1 MLQCYLSDVIRQ
13 FADKGAEHEFQKEKD
28 TENYIVDHHPYSG
41 AGDDCSYIAVVF
53 ISGIER
59 NFKMNRMK
67 TVLMTAAM
75 LVCVFA
81 CTAVAGK
88 TVYAA
93 PNDTIQTGISAD
105 GMDLSGMTQEQAQG
119 VVQSYVNELGQAQVQ
134 LQAQDGQSVSISLSE
149 LGISWKNPELV
160 SEAVSLGK
168 KGNIVA
174 RYKAEKDLQNKGKN
188 YPVVLD
194 FDKEA
199 IRQAVTER
207 CSKFNVE
214 AIDAHLTR
222 VDGSFQIEDGQT
234 GYVVDEN
241 ASVAAIYDY
250 LTGSWVKG
258 ENGNVALVMAVDEP
272 KGKTEELA
280 KVKDVLGTFTT
291 SYSTSGA
298 SRSKNVANGCRLING
313 TTLYPGDTFS
323 TYNTVKPFSTENGYE
338 MAGSYLNGKVVD
350 SIGGGICQV
359 STTLY
364 NAVLRAELNVT
375 ERSPHSMTVHYVD
388 LSEDAAI
395 AGTYKDF
402 KFVNSTEYPIY
413 IEGYTT
419 SDKKI
424 TFNIYGKETRDK
436 NRTISFESQM
446 VSETPATTILQEDAG
461 QGIGYKAVSSK
472 GSSGYV
478 AELYKIVKVNGV
490 ETDRIKVNKS
500 TYKGTNRVV
509 TYGTAGDPTLS
520 ENLRAAI
527 AAQDEALADANI
539 AAAVP
544 AQ

>member
-1 MLQCYLSDVIRQ
+1 MKKWKGSLLLAICLLAMTSSMTVCAAGETILKGVSIDKLDV
-13 FADKGAEHEFQKEKD
+13 
-28 TENYIVDHHPYSG
+28 
-41 AGDDCSYIAVVF
+41 
-53 ISGIER
+53 
-59 NFKMNRMK
+59 
-67 TVLMTAAM
+67 
-75 LVCVFA
+75 
-81 CTAVAGK
+81 
-88 TVYAA
+88 
-93 PNDTIQTGISAD
+93 
-105 GMDLSGMTQEQAQG
+105 SGMTREEALAALE
-119 VVQSYVNELGQAQVQ
+119 SYEKNLG
-134 LQAQDGQSVSISLSE
+134 GQSIK
-149 LGISWKNPELV
+149 LGIGDNVVEAKLSDLGVTFDNEDLV
-160 SEAVSLGK
+160 DEAIGVGHA
-168 KGNIVA
+168 GNIVK
-174 RYKAEKDLQNKGKN
+174 RYKDQKDLQHSGKTFPLSWQTN
-188 YPVVLD
+188 EDTVRTYVENNCTKYDKKAQNASLTRENGAFNFVAGTEGLELNVDSAVRTISDYLENSWTSDNTEVLNL
-194 FDKEA
+194 ET
-199 IRQAVTER
+199 QVTEP
-207 CSKFNVE
+207 E
-214 AIDAHLTR
+214 
-222 VDGSFQIEDGQT
+222 GS
-234 GYVVDEN
+234 
-241 ASVAAIYDY
+241 A
-250 LTGSWVKG
+250 
-258 ENGNVALVMAVDEP
+258 
-272 KGKTEELA
+272 EELENI
-280 KVKDVLGTFTT
+280 KDLLGSFTT
-291 SYSTSGA
+291 SFSTSG
-298 SRSKNVANGCRLING
+298 SNRCKNVSSGASHING
-313 TTLYPGDTFS
+313 TVLYPGEEFS
-323 TYNTVKPFSTENGYE
+323 AYETVSPFTEANGYA
-338 MAGSYLNGKVVD
+338 MAGSYLNGEVVD
-350 SIGGGICQV
+350 SMGGGICQV

>member
-1 MLQCYLSDVIRQ
+1 MKKWKGSLLLAICLLAMTSSMTVCAARETILKGVSIDKLDV
-13 FADKGAEHEFQKEKD
+13 
-28 TENYIVDHHPYSG
+28 
-41 AGDDCSYIAVVF
+41 
-53 ISGIER
+53 
-59 NFKMNRMK
+59 
-67 TVLMTAAM
+67 
-75 LVCVFA
+75 
-81 CTAVAGK
+81 
-88 TVYAA
+88 
-93 PNDTIQTGISAD
+93 
-105 GMDLSGMTQEQAQG
+105 SGMTREEALAALE
-119 VVQSYVNELGQAQVQ
+119 SYEKNLG
-134 LQAQDGQSVSISLSE
+134 GQSIK
-149 LGISWKNPELV
+149 LGIGDNVIEAKLSDLGVTFDNEDLV
-160 SEAVSLGK
+160 DEAIGVGHA
-168 KGNIVA
+168 GNIVK
-174 RYKAEKDLQNKGKN
+174 RYKDQKDLQHSGKTFPLSWQTN
-188 YPVVLD
+188 EDTVRTYVENNCTKYDKKAQNASLIRENGAFNFVAGTEGLELNVDSAVRTISDYLENSWTSDNTEVLNL
-194 FDKEA
+194 ET
-199 IRQAVTER
+199 QVTEP
-207 CSKFNVE
+207 E
-214 AIDAHLTR
+214 
-222 VDGSFQIEDGQT
+222 GS
-234 GYVVDEN
+234 
-241 ASVAAIYDY
+241 A
-250 LTGSWVKG
+250 
-258 ENGNVALVMAVDEP
+258 
-272 KGKTEELA
+272 EELA
-280 KVKDVLGTFTT
+280 NIKDLLGSFTT
-291 SYSTSGA
+291 SFSTSG
-298 SRSKNVANGCRLING
+298 SNRCKNVSSGASHING
-313 TTLYPGDTFS
+313 TVLYPGEEFS
-323 TYNTVKPFSTENGYE
+323 AYETVSPFTEANGYA
-338 MAGSYLNGKVVD
+338 MAGSYLNGEVVD
-350 SIGGGICQV
+350 SMGGGICQV

>member
-1 MLQCYLSDVIRQ
+1 MKKWKGSLLLAICLLAMASSMTVCAAGETILKGVSIDKLDV
-13 FADKGAEHEFQKEKD
+13 
-28 TENYIVDHHPYSG
+28 
-41 AGDDCSYIAVVF
+41 
-53 ISGIER
+53 
-59 NFKMNRMK
+59 
-67 TVLMTAAM
+67 
-75 LVCVFA
+75 
-81 CTAVAGK
+81 
-88 TVYAA
+88 
-93 PNDTIQTGISAD
+93 
-105 GMDLSGMTQEQAQG
+105 SGMTREEALAALE
-119 VVQSYVNELGQAQVQ
+119 SYEKNLG
-134 LQAQDGQSVSISLSE
+134 GQSIK
-149 LGISWKNPELV
+149 LGIGDNVIEAKLSDLGVTFDNEDLV
-160 SEAVSLGK
+160 DEAIGVGHV
-168 KGNIVA
+168 GNIVK
-174 RYKAEKDLQNKGKN
+174 RYKDQKDLQHSGKTFPLSWQTN
-188 YPVVLD
+188 EDTVRTYVENNCTKY
-194 FDKEA
+194 DKKA
-199 IRQAVTER
+199 QNA
-207 CSKFNVE
+207 S
-214 AIDAHLTR
+214 LTR
-222 VDGSFQIEDGQT
+222 ENGAFNFVAGTEGLELNVDSAVRTI
-234 GYVVDEN
+234 
-241 ASVAAIYDY
+241 SDY
-250 LTGSWVKG
+250 LENNWTSDNTAVLNLETQITEPEGS
-258 ENGNVALVMAVDEP
+258 A
-272 KGKTEELA
+272 EELA
-280 KVKDVLGTFTT
+280 NIKDLLGSFTT
-291 SYSTSGA
+291 SFSTSG
-298 SRSKNVANGCRLING
+298 SNRCKNVSSGASHING
-313 TTLYPGDTFS
+313 TVLYPGEEFS
-323 TYNTVKPFSTENGYE
+323 AYETVSPFTEANGYA
-338 MAGSYLNGKVVD
+338 MAGSYLNGEVVD
-350 SIGGGICQV
+350 SMGGGICQV

-509 TYGTAGDPTLS
+509 TYGTAGDPILS

>member
-1 MLQCYLSDVIRQ
+1 MKKWKGSLLLAICLIAMTSSMTVCAAGETILKGVSIDKLDV
-13 FADKGAEHEFQKEKD
+13 
-28 TENYIVDHHPYSG
+28 
-41 AGDDCSYIAVVF
+41 
-53 ISGIER
+53 
-59 NFKMNRMK
+59 
-67 TVLMTAAM
+67 
-75 LVCVFA
+75 
-81 CTAVAGK
+81 
-88 TVYAA
+88 
-93 PNDTIQTGISAD
+93 
-105 GMDLSGMTQEQAQG
+105 SGMTREEALAALE
-119 VVQSYVNELGQAQVQ
+119 SYEKNLG
-134 LQAQDGQSVSISLSE
+134 GQSIK
-149 LGISWKNPELV
+149 LGIGDNVIEAKLSDLGVTFDNEDLV
-160 SEAVSLGK
+160 DEAIGVGHA
-168 KGNIVA
+168 GNIVK
-174 RYKAEKDLQNKGKN
+174 RYKDQKDLQHSGKTFPLSWQTN
-188 YPVVLD
+188 EDTVRTYVEDNCTKYDKKAQNASLTRENGAFNFVAGTEGLELNVDSAVRTISDYLENSWTSDNTEVLNL
-194 FDKEA
+194 ET
-199 IRQAVTER
+199 QVTEP
-207 CSKFNVE
+207 E
-214 AIDAHLTR
+214 
-222 VDGSFQIEDGQT
+222 GS
-234 GYVVDEN
+234 
-241 ASVAAIYDY
+241 A
-250 LTGSWVKG
+250 
-258 ENGNVALVMAVDEP
+258 
-272 KGKTEELA
+272 EELENI
-280 KVKDVLGTFTT
+280 KDLLGSFTT
-291 SYSTSGA
+291 SFSTSG
-298 SRSKNVANGCRLING
+298 SNRCKNVSSGASHING
-313 TTLYPGDTFS
+313 TVLYPGEEFS
-323 TYNTVKPFSTENGYE
+323 AYETVSPFTEANGYA
-338 MAGSYLNGKVVD
+338 MAGSYLNGEVVD
-350 SIGGGICQV
+350 SMGGGICQV

-436 NRTISFESQM
+436 NRTISFESQI

-472 GSSGYV
+472 GSSSYV

>member
-1 MLQCYLSDVIRQ
+1 MKKWKGSLLLAICLLAMTSSMTVCAAGETILKGVSIDKLDV
-13 FADKGAEHEFQKEKD
+13 
-28 TENYIVDHHPYSG
+28 
-41 AGDDCSYIAVVF
+41 
-53 ISGIER
+53 
-59 NFKMNRMK
+59 
-67 TVLMTAAM
+67 
-75 LVCVFA
+75 
-81 CTAVAGK
+81 
-88 TVYAA
+88 
-93 PNDTIQTGISAD
+93 
-105 GMDLSGMTQEQAQG
+105 SGMTREEALAALE
-119 VVQSYVNELGQAQVQ
+119 SYEKNLG
-134 LQAQDGQSVSISLSE
+134 GQSIK
-149 LGISWKNPELV
+149 LGIGDNVIEAKLSDLGVTFDNEDLV
-160 SEAVSLGK
+160 DEAIGVGHA
-168 KGNIVA
+168 GNIVK
-174 RYKAEKDLQNKGKN
+174 RYKDQKDLQHSGKTFPLSWQTN
-188 YPVVLD
+188 EDTVRTYVENNCTKYDKKAQNASLTRENGAFNFVAGTEGLELNVDSAVRTISDYLENSWTSDNTEVLNL
-194 FDKEA
+194 ET
-199 IRQAVTER
+199 QVTEP
-207 CSKFNVE
+207 E
-214 AIDAHLTR
+214 
-222 VDGSFQIEDGQT
+222 GS
-234 GYVVDEN
+234 
-241 ASVAAIYDY
+241 A
-250 LTGSWVKG
+250 
-258 ENGNVALVMAVDEP
+258 
-272 KGKTEELA
+272 EELA
-280 KVKDVLGTFTT
+280 NIKDLLGSFTT
-291 SYSTSGA
+291 SFSTSG
-298 SRSKNVANGCRLING
+298 SNRCKNVSSGASHING
-313 TTLYPGDTFS
+313 TVLYPGEEFS
-323 TYNTVKPFSTENGYE
+323 TYETVSPFTEANGYA
-338 MAGSYLNGKVVD
+338 MAGSYLNGEVVD
-350 SIGGGICQV
+350 SMGGGICQV

-375 ERSPHSMTVHYVD
+375 ERSPHSMTVHYVE

>member
-1 MLQCYLSDVIRQ
+1 MKKWKGSLLLAICLLAMASSMTVCAAGETILKGVSIDKLDV
-13 FADKGAEHEFQKEKD
+13 
-28 TENYIVDHHPYSG
+28 
-41 AGDDCSYIAVVF
+41 
-53 ISGIER
+53 
-59 NFKMNRMK
+59 
-67 TVLMTAAM
+67 
-75 LVCVFA
+75 
-81 CTAVAGK
+81 
-88 TVYAA
+88 
-93 PNDTIQTGISAD
+93 
-105 GMDLSGMTQEQAQG
+105 SGMTREEALAALE
-119 VVQSYVNELGQAQVQ
+119 SYEKNLG
-134 LQAQDGQSVSISLSE
+134 GQSIK
-149 LGISWKNPELV
+149 LGIGDNVIEAKLSDLGVTFDNEDLV
-160 SEAVSLGK
+160 DEAIGVGHA
-168 KGNIVA
+168 GNIVK
-174 RYKAEKDLQNKGKN
+174 RYKDQKDLQHSGKTFPLSWQTN
-188 YPVVLD
+188 EDTVRTYVENNCTKYDKKAQNASLTRENGAFNFVAGTEGLELNVDSAVRTISDYLENSWTSDNTAVLNL
-194 FDKEA
+194 ET
-199 IRQAVTER
+199 QVTEP
-207 CSKFNVE
+207 E
-214 AIDAHLTR
+214 
-222 VDGSFQIEDGQT
+222 GS
-234 GYVVDEN
+234 
-241 ASVAAIYDY
+241 A
-250 LTGSWVKG
+250 
-258 ENGNVALVMAVDEP
+258 
-272 KGKTEELA
+272 EELA
-280 KVKDVLGTFTT
+280 NIKDLLGSFTT
-291 SYSTSGA
+291 SFSTSG
-298 SRSKNVANGCRLING
+298 SNRCKNVSSGASHING
-313 TTLYPGDTFS
+313 TVLYPGEEFS
-323 TYNTVKPFSTENGYE
+323 AYETVSPFTEANGYA
-338 MAGSYLNGKVVD
+338 MAGSYLNGEVVD
-350 SIGGGICQV
+350 SMGGGICQV

-436 NRTISFESQM
+436 NRTISFESQI

-461 QGIGYKAVSSK
+461 QRIGYKAVSSK
-472 GSSGYV
+472 GSSSYV

>member
-1 MLQCYLSDVIRQ
+1 MKKWKGSLLLAICLLAMASTMTVCAAGETILKGVSIDKLDV
-13 FADKGAEHEFQKEKD
+13 
-28 TENYIVDHHPYSG
+28 
-41 AGDDCSYIAVVF
+41 
-53 ISGIER
+53 
-59 NFKMNRMK
+59 
-67 TVLMTAAM
+67 
-75 LVCVFA
+75 
-81 CTAVAGK
+81 
-88 TVYAA
+88 
-93 PNDTIQTGISAD
+93 
-105 GMDLSGMTQEQAQG
+105 SGMTREEALAALE
-119 VVQSYVNELGQAQVQ
+119 SYEKNLG
-134 LQAQDGQSVSISLSE
+134 GQSIK
-149 LGISWKNPELV
+149 LGIGDNVIEAKLSDLGVTFDNEDLV
-160 SEAVSLGK
+160 DEAIGVGHV
-168 KGNIVA
+168 GNIVK
-174 RYKAEKDLQNKGKN
+174 RYKDQKDLQHSGKTFPLSWQTN
-188 YPVVLD
+188 EDTVRTYVENNCTKYDKKAQNASLTRENGAFNFVAGTEGLELNVDSAVRTISDYLENSWTSDNTEVLNL
-194 FDKEA
+194 ET
-199 IRQAVTER
+199 QVTEP
-207 CSKFNVE
+207 E
-214 AIDAHLTR
+214 
-222 VDGSFQIEDGQT
+222 GS
-234 GYVVDEN
+234 
-241 ASVAAIYDY
+241 A
-250 LTGSWVKG
+250 
-258 ENGNVALVMAVDEP
+258 
-272 KGKTEELA
+272 EELA
-280 KVKDVLGTFTT
+280 NIKDLLGSFTT
-291 SYSTSGA
+291 SFSTSGSNRCKNLSSGA
-298 SRSKNVANGCRLING
+298 SHING
-313 TTLYPGDTFS
+313 TVLYPGEEFS
-323 TYNTVKPFSTENGYE
+323 AYETVSPFTEANGYA
-338 MAGSYLNGKVVD
+338 MAGSYLNGEVVD
-350 SIGGGICQV
+350 SMGGGICQV

>member
-1 MLQCYLSDVIRQ
+1 MKKWKGSLLLAICLLAMTSSMTVCAAGETILKGVSIDKLDV
-13 FADKGAEHEFQKEKD
+13 
-28 TENYIVDHHPYSG
+28 
-41 AGDDCSYIAVVF
+41 
-53 ISGIER
+53 
-59 NFKMNRMK
+59 
-67 TVLMTAAM
+67 
-75 LVCVFA
+75 
-81 CTAVAGK
+81 
-88 TVYAA
+88 
-93 PNDTIQTGISAD
+93 
-105 GMDLSGMTQEQAQG
+105 SGMTREEALAALE
-119 VVQSYVNELGQAQVQ
+119 SYEKNLG
-134 LQAQDGQSVSISLSE
+134 GQSIK
-149 LGISWKNPELV
+149 LGIGDNVIEAKLSDLGVTFDNEDLV
-160 SEAVSLGK
+160 DEAIGVGHA
-168 KGNIVA
+168 GNIVK
-174 RYKAEKDLQNKGKN
+174 RYKDQKDLQHSGKTFPLSWQTN
-188 YPVVLD
+188 EDTVRTYVENNCTKYDKKAQNASLTRENGAFNFVAGTEGLELNVDSAVRTISDYLENSWTSDNTEVLNL
-194 FDKEA
+194 ET
-199 IRQAVTER
+199 QVTEP
-207 CSKFNVE
+207 E
-214 AIDAHLTR
+214 
-222 VDGSFQIEDGQT
+222 GS
-234 GYVVDEN
+234 
-241 ASVAAIYDY
+241 A
-250 LTGSWVKG
+250 
-258 ENGNVALVMAVDEP
+258 
-272 KGKTEELA
+272 EELA
-280 KVKDVLGTFTT
+280 NIKDLLGSFTT
-291 SYSTSGA
+291 SFSTSG
-298 SRSKNVANGCRLING
+298 SNRCKNVSSGASHING
-313 TTLYPGDTFS
+313 TVLYPGEEFS
-323 TYNTVKPFSTENGYE
+323 TYETVSPFTEANGYA
-338 MAGSYLNGKVVD
+338 MAGSYLNGEVVD
-350 SIGGGICQV
+350 SMGGGICQV

-509 TYGTAGDPTLS
+509 TYGTVGDPTLS

>member
-1 MLQCYLSDVIRQ
+1 MKKWKGSLLLAICLLAMASSMTVCAAGETILKGVSIDKLDV
-13 FADKGAEHEFQKEKD
+13 
-28 TENYIVDHHPYSG
+28 
-41 AGDDCSYIAVVF
+41 
-53 ISGIER
+53 
-59 NFKMNRMK
+59 
-67 TVLMTAAM
+67 
-75 LVCVFA
+75 
-81 CTAVAGK
+81 
-88 TVYAA
+88 
-93 PNDTIQTGISAD
+93 
-105 GMDLSGMTQEQAQG
+105 SGMTREEALAALE
-119 VVQSYVNELGQAQVQ
+119 SYEKNLG
-134 LQAQDGQSVSISLSE
+134 GQSIK
-149 LGISWKNPELV
+149 LGIGDNVIEAKLSDLGVTFDNEDLV
-160 SEAVSLGK
+160 DEAIGVGRA
-168 KGNIVA
+168 GNIVK
-174 RYKAEKDLQNKGKN
+174 RYKDQKDLQHSGKTFPLSWQTN
-188 YPVVLD
+188 EDTVRTYVENNCTKYDKKAQNASLTRENGAFNFVAGTEGLELNVDSAVRTISDYLENSWTSDNTEVLNL
-194 FDKEA
+194 ET
-199 IRQAVTER
+199 QVTEP
-207 CSKFNVE
+207 E
-214 AIDAHLTR
+214 
-222 VDGSFQIEDGQT
+222 GS
-234 GYVVDEN
+234 
-241 ASVAAIYDY
+241 A
-250 LTGSWVKG
+250 
-258 ENGNVALVMAVDEP
+258 
-272 KGKTEELA
+272 EELA
-280 KVKDVLGTFTT
+280 NIKDLLGSFTT
-291 SYSTSGA
+291 SFSTSG
-298 SRSKNVANGCRLING
+298 SNRCKNVSSGASHING
-313 TTLYPGDTFS
+313 TVLYPGEEFS
-323 TYNTVKPFSTENGYE
+323 AYETVSPFTEANGYA
-338 MAGSYLNGKVVD
+338 MAGSYLNGEVVD
-350 SIGGGICQV
+350 SMGGGICQV

-436 NRTISFESQM
+436 NRTISFESQI

>member
-1 MLQCYLSDVIRQ
+1 MKKWKGSLLLAICLLAMTSSMTVCAAGETILKGVSIDKLDV
-13 FADKGAEHEFQKEKD
+13 
-28 TENYIVDHHPYSG
+28 
-41 AGDDCSYIAVVF
+41 
-53 ISGIER
+53 
-59 NFKMNRMK
+59 
-67 TVLMTAAM
+67 
-75 LVCVFA
+75 
-81 CTAVAGK
+81 
-88 TVYAA
+88 
-93 PNDTIQTGISAD
+93 
-105 GMDLSGMTQEQAQG
+105 SGMTREEALAALE
-119 VVQSYVNELGQAQVQ
+119 SYEKNLG
-134 LQAQDGQSVSISLSE
+134 GQSIK
-149 LGISWKNPELV
+149 LGIGDNVIEAKLSDLGVTFDNEDLV
-160 SEAVSLGK
+160 DEAIGVGHA
-168 KGNIVA
+168 GNIVK
-174 RYKAEKDLQNKGKN
+174 RYKDQKDLQHSGKTFPLSWQTN
-188 YPVVLD
+188 EDTVRTYVENNCTKYDKKAQNASLTRENGAFNFVAGTEGLELNVDSAVRTISDYLENSWTSDNTEVLNL
-194 FDKEA
+194 ET
-199 IRQAVTER
+199 QVTEP
-207 CSKFNVE
+207 E
-214 AIDAHLTR
+214 
-222 VDGSFQIEDGQT
+222 GS
-234 GYVVDEN
+234 
-241 ASVAAIYDY
+241 A
-250 LTGSWVKG
+250 
-258 ENGNVALVMAVDEP
+258 
-272 KGKTEELA
+272 EELA
-280 KVKDVLGTFTT
+280 NIKDLLGSFTT
-291 SYSTSGA
+291 SFSTSG
-298 SRSKNVANGCRLING
+298 SNRCKNVSSGASHING
-313 TTLYPGDTFS
+313 TVLYPGEEFS
-323 TYNTVKPFSTENGYE
+323 AYETVSPFTEANGYA
-338 MAGSYLNGKVVD
+338 MAGSYLNGEVVD
-350 SIGGGICQV
+350 SMGGGICQV

-490 ETDRIKVNKS
+490 ETDRRKVNKS

>member
-1 MLQCYLSDVIRQ
+1 MKKWKGSLLLAICLLAMASSMTVCAAGETILKGVSIDKLDV
-13 FADKGAEHEFQKEKD
+13 
-28 TENYIVDHHPYSG
+28 
-41 AGDDCSYIAVVF
+41 
-53 ISGIER
+53 
-59 NFKMNRMK
+59 
-67 TVLMTAAM
+67 
-75 LVCVFA
+75 
-81 CTAVAGK
+81 
-88 TVYAA
+88 
-93 PNDTIQTGISAD
+93 
-105 GMDLSGMTQEQAQG
+105 SGMTREEALAALE
-119 VVQSYVNELGQAQVQ
+119 SYEKNLG
-134 LQAQDGQSVSISLSE
+134 GQSIK
-149 LGISWKNPELV
+149 LGIGDNVIEAKLSDLGVTFDNEDLV
-160 SEAVSLGK
+160 DEAIGVGHA
-168 KGNIVA
+168 GNIVK
-174 RYKAEKDLQNKGKN
+174 RYKDQKDLQHSGKTFPLSWQTN
-188 YPVVLD
+188 EDTVRTYVENNCTKYDKKAQNASLTRENGAFNFVAGTEGLELNVDSAVRTISDYLENSWTSDNTEVLNL
-194 FDKEA
+194 ET
-199 IRQAVTER
+199 QVTEP
-207 CSKFNVE
+207 E
-214 AIDAHLTR
+214 
-222 VDGSFQIEDGQT
+222 GS
-234 GYVVDEN
+234 
-241 ASVAAIYDY
+241 A
-250 LTGSWVKG
+250 
-258 ENGNVALVMAVDEP
+258 
-272 KGKTEELA
+272 EELA
-280 KVKDVLGTFTT
+280 NIKDLLGSFTT
-291 SYSTSGA
+291 SFSTSSSNRCKNVSSGA
-298 SRSKNVANGCRLING
+298 SHING
-313 TTLYPGDTFS
+313 TVLYPGEEFS
-323 TYNTVKPFSTENGYE
+323 AYETVAPFTEANGYA
-338 MAGSYLNGKVVD
+338 MAGSYLNGEVVD
-350 SIGGGICQV
+350 SMGGGICQV

>member
-1 MLQCYLSDVIRQ
+1 MKEWKGSLLLAICLLAMTSSMTVCAAGETILKGVSIDKLDV
-13 FADKGAEHEFQKEKD
+13 
-28 TENYIVDHHPYSG
+28 
-41 AGDDCSYIAVVF
+41 
-53 ISGIER
+53 
-59 NFKMNRMK
+59 
-67 TVLMTAAM
+67 
-75 LVCVFA
+75 
-81 CTAVAGK
+81 
-88 TVYAA
+88 
-93 PNDTIQTGISAD
+93 
-105 GMDLSGMTQEQAQG
+105 SGMTREEALAALE
-119 VVQSYVNELGQAQVQ
+119 SYEKNLG
-134 LQAQDGQSVSISLSE
+134 GQSIK
-149 LGISWKNPELV
+149 LGIGDNVIEAKLSDLGVTFDNEDLV
-160 SEAVSLGK
+160 DEAIGVGHA
-168 KGNIVA
+168 GNIVK
-174 RYKAEKDLQNKGKN
+174 RYKDQKDLQHSGKTFPLSWQTN
-188 YPVVLD
+188 EDTVRTYVENNCTKYDKKAQNASLTRENGAFNFVAGTEGLELNVDSAVRTISDYLENSWTSDNTAVLNL
-194 FDKEA
+194 ET
-199 IRQAVTER
+199 QVTEP
-207 CSKFNVE
+207 E
-214 AIDAHLTR
+214 
-222 VDGSFQIEDGQT
+222 GS
-234 GYVVDEN
+234 
-241 ASVAAIYDY
+241 A
-250 LTGSWVKG
+250 
-258 ENGNVALVMAVDEP
+258 
-272 KGKTEELA
+272 EELA
-280 KVKDVLGTFTT
+280 NIKDLLGSFTT
-291 SYSTSGA
+291 SFSTSG
-298 SRSKNVANGCRLING
+298 SNRCKNVSSGASHING
-313 TTLYPGDTFS
+313 TVLYPGEEFS
-323 TYNTVKPFSTENGYE
+323 AYETVSPFTEANGYA
-338 MAGSYLNGKVVD
+338 MAGSYLNGEVVD
-350 SIGGGICQV
+350 SMGGGICQV

>member
-1 MLQCYLSDVIRQ
+1 MKKWKGSLLLAICLLAMASSMTVCAAGETILKGVSIDKLDV
-13 FADKGAEHEFQKEKD
+13 
-28 TENYIVDHHPYSG
+28 
-41 AGDDCSYIAVVF
+41 
-53 ISGIER
+53 
-59 NFKMNRMK
+59 
-67 TVLMTAAM
+67 
-75 LVCVFA
+75 
-81 CTAVAGK
+81 
-88 TVYAA
+88 
-93 PNDTIQTGISAD
+93 
-105 GMDLSGMTQEQAQG
+105 SGMTREEALAALE
-119 VVQSYVNELGQAQVQ
+119 SYEKNLG
-134 LQAQDGQSVSISLSE
+134 GQSIK
-149 LGISWKNPELV
+149 LGIGDNVIEEKLSDLGVTFDNEDLV
-160 SEAVSLGK
+160 DEAIGVGHA
-168 KGNIVA
+168 GNIVK
-174 RYKAEKDLQNKGKN
+174 RYKDQKDLQHSGKTFPLSWQTN
-188 YPVVLD
+188 EDTVRTYVENNCTKYDKKAQNASLTRENGAFNFVAGTEGLELNVDSAVRTISDYLENSWTSDNTAVLNL
-194 FDKEA
+194 ET
-199 IRQAVTER
+199 QVTEP
-207 CSKFNVE
+207 E
-214 AIDAHLTR
+214 
-222 VDGSFQIEDGQT
+222 GS
-234 GYVVDEN
+234 
-241 ASVAAIYDY
+241 A
-250 LTGSWVKG
+250 
-258 ENGNVALVMAVDEP
+258 
-272 KGKTEELA
+272 EELA
-280 KVKDVLGTFTT
+280 NIKDLLGSFTT
-291 SYSTSGA
+291 SFSTSG
-298 SRSKNVANGCRLING
+298 SNRCKNVSSGASHING
-313 TTLYPGDTFS
+313 TVLYPGEEFS
-323 TYNTVKPFSTENGYE
+323 AYETVSPFTEANGYA
-338 MAGSYLNGKVVD
+338 MAGSYLNGEVVD
-350 SIGGGICQV
+350 SMGGGICQV

>member
-1 MLQCYLSDVIRQ
+1 
-13 FADKGAEHEFQKEKD
+13 
-28 TENYIVDHHPYSG
+28 
-41 AGDDCSYIAVVF
+41 
-53 ISGIER
+53 
-59 NFKMNRMK
+59 
-67 TVLMTAAM
+67 
-75 LVCVFA
+75 
-81 CTAVAGK
+81 
-88 TVYAA
+88 
-93 PNDTIQTGISAD
+93 
-105 GMDLSGMTQEQAQG
+105 MDEAIG
-119 VVQSYVNELGQAQVQ
+119 VGHV
-134 LQAQDGQSVSISLSE
+134 
-149 LGISWKNPELV
+149 
-160 SEAVSLGK
+160 
-168 KGNIVA
+168 GNIVK
-174 RYKAEKDLQNKGKN
+174 RYKDQKDLQHSGKTFPLSWQTN
-188 YPVVLD
+188 EDTVRTYVENNCTKYDKKAQNASLTRENGAFNFVAGTEGLELNVDSAVRTISDYLENSWTSDNTEVLNL
-194 FDKEA
+194 ET
-199 IRQAVTER
+199 QVTEP
-207 CSKFNVE
+207 E
-214 AIDAHLTR
+214 
-222 VDGSFQIEDGQT
+222 GS
-234 GYVVDEN
+234 
-241 ASVAAIYDY
+241 A
-250 LTGSWVKG
+250 
-258 ENGNVALVMAVDEP
+258 
-272 KGKTEELA
+272 EELA
-280 KVKDVLGTFTT
+280 NIKDLLGSFTT
-291 SYSTSGA
+291 SFSTSG
-298 SRSKNVANGCRLING
+298 SNRCKNVSSGASHING
-313 TTLYPGDTFS
+313 TVLYPGEEFS
-323 TYNTVKPFSTENGYE
+323 AYETVSPFTEANGYA
-338 MAGSYLNGKVVD
+338 MAGSYLNGEVVD
-350 SIGGGICQV
+350 SMGGGICQV

-446 VSETPATTILQEDAG
+446 VSEPPATTILQEDAG

>member
-1 MLQCYLSDVIRQ
+1 MKKWKGSLLLAICLLAMTSSMTVCAAGETILKGVSIDKLDV
-13 FADKGAEHEFQKEKD
+13 
-28 TENYIVDHHPYSG
+28 
-41 AGDDCSYIAVVF
+41 
-53 ISGIER
+53 
-59 NFKMNRMK
+59 
-67 TVLMTAAM
+67 
-75 LVCVFA
+75 
-81 CTAVAGK
+81 
-88 TVYAA
+88 
-93 PNDTIQTGISAD
+93 
-105 GMDLSGMTQEQAQG
+105 SGMTREEALAALE
-119 VVQSYVNELGQAQVQ
+119 SYEKNLG
-134 LQAQDGQSVSISLSE
+134 GQSIK
-149 LGISWKNPELV
+149 LGIGDNVIEAKLSDLGVTFDNEDLV
-160 SEAVSLGK
+160 DEAIGVGRA
-168 KGNIVA
+168 GNIVK
-174 RYKAEKDLQNKGKN
+174 RYKDQKDLQHSGKTFPLSWQTN
-188 YPVVLD
+188 EDTVRTYVENNCTKYDKKAQNASLTRENGAFNFVAGTEGLELNVDSAVRTISDYLENSWTSDNTAVLNL
-194 FDKEA
+194 ET
-199 IRQAVTER
+199 QVTEP
-207 CSKFNVE
+207 E
-214 AIDAHLTR
+214 
-222 VDGSFQIEDGQT
+222 GS
-234 GYVVDEN
+234 
-241 ASVAAIYDY
+241 A
-250 LTGSWVKG
+250 
-258 ENGNVALVMAVDEP
+258 
-272 KGKTEELA
+272 EELA
-280 KVKDVLGTFTT
+280 NIKDLLGSFTT
-291 SYSTSGA
+291 SFSTSG
-298 SRSKNVANGCRLING
+298 SNRCKNVSSGASHING
-313 TTLYPGDTFS
+313 TVLYPGEEFS
-323 TYNTVKPFSTENGYE
+323 AYETVSPFTEANGYA
-338 MAGSYLNGKVVD
+338 MAGSYLNGEVVD
-350 SIGGGICQV
+350 SMGGGICQV

-509 TYGTAGDPTLS
+509 TYGTAGDPILS

>member
-1 MLQCYLSDVIRQ
+1 MKKWKGSLLLAICLLAMTSSMTVCAAGETILKGVSIDKLDV
-13 FADKGAEHEFQKEKD
+13 
-28 TENYIVDHHPYSG
+28 
-41 AGDDCSYIAVVF
+41 
-53 ISGIER
+53 
-59 NFKMNRMK
+59 
-67 TVLMTAAM
+67 
-75 LVCVFA
+75 
-81 CTAVAGK
+81 
-88 TVYAA
+88 
-93 PNDTIQTGISAD
+93 
-105 GMDLSGMTQEQAQG
+105 SGMTREEALAALE
-119 VVQSYVNELGQAQVQ
+119 SYEKNLG
-134 LQAQDGQSVSISLSE
+134 GQSIK
-149 LGISWKNPELV
+149 LGIGDNVIEAKLSDLGVTFDNEDLV
-160 SEAVSLGK
+160 DEAIGVGHA
-168 KGNIVA
+168 GNIVK
-174 RYKAEKDLQNKGKN
+174 RYKDQKDLQHSGKTFPLSWQTN
-188 YPVVLD
+188 EDTVRTYVENNCTKY
-194 FDKEA
+194 DKKA
-199 IRQAVTER
+199 QNA
-207 CSKFNVE
+207 S
-214 AIDAHLTR
+214 LTR
-222 VDGSFQIEDGQT
+222 ENGAFNFVAGTEGLELNVDSAVRTI
-234 GYVVDEN
+234 
-241 ASVAAIYDY
+241 SDY
-250 LTGSWVKG
+250 LENNWTSDNTAVLNLETQITEPEGS
-258 ENGNVALVMAVDEP
+258 A
-272 KGKTEELA
+272 EELA
-280 KVKDVLGTFTT
+280 NIKDLLGSFTT
-291 SYSTSGA
+291 SFSTSG
-298 SRSKNVANGCRLING
+298 SNRCKNVSSGASHING
-313 TTLYPGDTFS
+313 TVLYPGEEFS
-323 TYNTVKPFSTENGYE
+323 AYETVSPFTEANGYA
-338 MAGSYLNGKVVD
+338 MAGSYLNGEVVA
-350 SIGGGICQV
+350 SMGGGICQV

>member
-1 MLQCYLSDVIRQ
+1 MKKWKGSLLLAICLLAMASSMTVCAAGETILKGVSIDKLDV
-13 FADKGAEHEFQKEKD
+13 
-28 TENYIVDHHPYSG
+28 
-41 AGDDCSYIAVVF
+41 
-53 ISGIER
+53 
-59 NFKMNRMK
+59 
-67 TVLMTAAM
+67 
-75 LVCVFA
+75 
-81 CTAVAGK
+81 
-88 TVYAA
+88 
-93 PNDTIQTGISAD
+93 
-105 GMDLSGMTQEQAQG
+105 SGMTREEALAALE
-119 VVQSYVNELGQAQVQ
+119 SYEKNLG
-134 LQAQDGQSVSISLSE
+134 GQSIK
-149 LGISWKNPELV
+149 LGIGDNVIEAKLSDLGVTFDNEDLV
-160 SEAVSLGK
+160 DEAIGVGHV
-168 KGNIVA
+168 GNIVK
-174 RYKAEKDLQNKGKN
+174 RNKDQKDLQHSGKTFPLSWQTN
-188 YPVVLD
+188 EDTVRTYVENNCTKYDKKAQNASLTRENGAFNFVAGTEGLELNVDSAVRTISDYLENSWTSDNTAVLNL
-194 FDKEA
+194 ET
-199 IRQAVTER
+199 QVTEP
-207 CSKFNVE
+207 E
-214 AIDAHLTR
+214 
-222 VDGSFQIEDGQT
+222 GS
-234 GYVVDEN
+234 
-241 ASVAAIYDY
+241 A
-250 LTGSWVKG
+250 
-258 ENGNVALVMAVDEP
+258 
-272 KGKTEELA
+272 EELA
-280 KVKDVLGTFTT
+280 NIKDLLGSFTT
-291 SYSTSGA
+291 SFSTSG
-298 SRSKNVANGCRLING
+298 SNRCKNVSSGASHING
-313 TTLYPGDTFS
+313 TVLYPGEEFS
-323 TYNTVKPFSTENGYE
+323 AYETVSPFTEANGYA
-338 MAGSYLNGKVVD
+338 MAGSYLNGEVVD
-350 SIGGGICQV
+350 SMGGGICQV

>member
-1 MLQCYLSDVIRQ
+1 MKKWKGSLLLAICLLAMTSSMTVCAAGETILKGVSIDKLDV
-13 FADKGAEHEFQKEKD
+13 
-28 TENYIVDHHPYSG
+28 
-41 AGDDCSYIAVVF
+41 
-53 ISGIER
+53 
-59 NFKMNRMK
+59 
-67 TVLMTAAM
+67 
-75 LVCVFA
+75 
-81 CTAVAGK
+81 
-88 TVYAA
+88 
-93 PNDTIQTGISAD
+93 
-105 GMDLSGMTQEQAQG
+105 SGMTREEALAALE
-119 VVQSYVNELGQAQVQ
+119 SYEKNLG
-134 LQAQDGQSVSISLSE
+134 GQSIK
-149 LGISWKNPELV
+149 LGIGDNVIEAKLSDLGVTFDNEDLV
-160 SEAVSLGK
+160 DEAIGVGHA
-168 KGNIVA
+168 GNIVK
-174 RYKAEKDLQNKGKN
+174 RYKDQKDLQHSGKTFPLSWQTN
-188 YPVVLD
+188 EDTVRTYVENNCTKYDKKAQNASLTRENGAFNFVAGTEGLELNVDSAVRTISDYLENSCTSDNTEVLNL
-194 FDKEA
+194 ET
-199 IRQAVTER
+199 QVTEP
-207 CSKFNVE
+207 E
-214 AIDAHLTR
+214 
-222 VDGSFQIEDGQT
+222 GS
-234 GYVVDEN
+234 
-241 ASVAAIYDY
+241 A
-250 LTGSWVKG
+250 
-258 ENGNVALVMAVDEP
+258 
-272 KGKTEELA
+272 EELA
-280 KVKDVLGTFTT
+280 NIKDLLGSFTT
-291 SYSTSGA
+291 SFSTSG
-298 SRSKNVANGCRLING
+298 SNRCKNVSSGASHING
-313 TTLYPGDTFS
+313 TVLYPGEEFS
-323 TYNTVKPFSTENGYE
+323 AYETVSPFTEANGYA
-338 MAGSYLNGKVVD
+338 MAGSYLNGEVVD
-350 SIGGGICQV
+350 SMGGGICQV

-446 VSETPATTILQEDAG
+446 VSETPATTILQEGAG

>member
-1 MLQCYLSDVIRQ
+1 MKKWKGSILLAICLLAMASSMTVCAAGETILKGVSIDKLDV
-13 FADKGAEHEFQKEKD
+13 
-28 TENYIVDHHPYSG
+28 
-41 AGDDCSYIAVVF
+41 
-53 ISGIER
+53 
-59 NFKMNRMK
+59 
-67 TVLMTAAM
+67 
-75 LVCVFA
+75 
-81 CTAVAGK
+81 
-88 TVYAA
+88 
-93 PNDTIQTGISAD
+93 
-105 GMDLSGMTQEQAQG
+105 SGMTREEALAALE
-119 VVQSYVNELGQAQVQ
+119 SYEKNLG
-134 LQAQDGQSVSISLSE
+134 GQSIK
-149 LGISWKNPELV
+149 LGIGDNVIEAKLSDLGVTFDNEDLV
-160 SEAVSLGK
+160 DEAIGVGHA
-168 KGNIVA
+168 GNIVK
-174 RYKAEKDLQNKGKN
+174 RYKDQKDLQHSGKTFPLN
-188 YPVVLD
+188 WQTNEDTVRTYVENNCTKYDKKAQNASLTRENGAFNFVAGTEGLELNVDSAVRTISDYLENSWTSDNTAVLNL
-194 FDKEA
+194 ET
-199 IRQAVTER
+199 QVTEP
-207 CSKFNVE
+207 E
-214 AIDAHLTR
+214 
-222 VDGSFQIEDGQT
+222 GS
-234 GYVVDEN
+234 
-241 ASVAAIYDY
+241 A
-250 LTGSWVKG
+250 
-258 ENGNVALVMAVDEP
+258 
-272 KGKTEELA
+272 EELA
-280 KVKDVLGTFTT
+280 NIKDLLGSFTT
-291 SYSTSGA
+291 SFSTSG
-298 SRSKNVANGCRLING
+298 SNRCKNVSSGASHING
-313 TTLYPGDTFS
+313 TVLYPGEEFS
-323 TYNTVKPFSTENGYE
+323 AYETVSPFTEANGYA
-338 MAGSYLNGKVVD
+338 MAGSYLNGEVVD
-350 SIGGGICQV
+350 SMGGGICQV

>member
-1 MLQCYLSDVIRQ
+1 MKKWKGSLLLAICLLAMASSMTVCAAGETILKGVSIDKLDV
-13 FADKGAEHEFQKEKD
+13 
-28 TENYIVDHHPYSG
+28 
-41 AGDDCSYIAVVF
+41 
-53 ISGIER
+53 
-59 NFKMNRMK
+59 
-67 TVLMTAAM
+67 
-75 LVCVFA
+75 
-81 CTAVAGK
+81 
-88 TVYAA
+88 
-93 PNDTIQTGISAD
+93 
-105 GMDLSGMTQEQAQG
+105 SGMTREEALAALE
-119 VVQSYVNELGQAQVQ
+119 SYEKNLG
-134 LQAQDGQSVSISLSE
+134 GQSIK
-149 LGISWKNPELV
+149 LGIGDNVIEAKLSDLGVTFDNEDLV
-160 SEAVSLGK
+160 DEAIGVGHV
-168 KGNIVA
+168 GNIVK
-174 RYKAEKDLQNKGKN
+174 RYKDQKDLQHSGKTFPLSWQTN
-188 YPVVLD
+188 EDTVRTYVENNCTKYDKKAQNASLTRENGAFNFVAGTEGLELNVDSAVRTISDYLENSWTSDNTEVLNL
-194 FDKEA
+194 ET
-199 IRQAVTER
+199 QVTEP
-207 CSKFNVE
+207 E
-214 AIDAHLTR
+214 
-222 VDGSFQIEDGQT
+222 GS
-234 GYVVDEN
+234 
-241 ASVAAIYDY
+241 A
-250 LTGSWVKG
+250 
-258 ENGNVALVMAVDEP
+258 
-272 KGKTEELA
+272 EELA
-280 KVKDVLGTFTT
+280 NIKDLLGSFTT
-291 SYSTSGA
+291 SFSTSG
-298 SRSKNVANGCRLING
+298 SNRCKNVSSGASHING
-313 TTLYPGDTFS
+313 TVLYPGEEFS
-323 TYNTVKPFSTENGYE
+323 AYETVSPFTEANGYA
-338 MAGSYLNGKVVD
+338 MAGSYLNGEVVD
-350 SIGGGICQV
+350 SMGGGICQV

-436 NRTISFESQM
+436 NRTISFESQI

-472 GSSGYV
+472 GSSSYV

>member
-1 MLQCYLSDVIRQ
+1 MKKWKGSLLLAICLLAMASSMTVCAAGETILKGVSIDKLDV
-13 FADKGAEHEFQKEKD
+13 
-28 TENYIVDHHPYSG
+28 
-41 AGDDCSYIAVVF
+41 
-53 ISGIER
+53 
-59 NFKMNRMK
+59 
-67 TVLMTAAM
+67 
-75 LVCVFA
+75 
-81 CTAVAGK
+81 
-88 TVYAA
+88 
-93 PNDTIQTGISAD
+93 
-105 GMDLSGMTQEQAQG
+105 SGMTREEALAALE
-119 VVQSYVNELGQAQVQ
+119 SYEKNLG
-134 LQAQDGQSVSISLSE
+134 GQSIK
-149 LGISWKNPELV
+149 LGIGDNVVEAKLSDLGVTFDNEDLV
-160 SEAVSLGK
+160 DEAIGVGHA
-168 KGNIVA
+168 GNIVK
-174 RYKAEKDLQNKGKN
+174 RYKDQKDLQHSGKTFPLSWQTN
-188 YPVVLD
+188 EDTVRTYVENNCTKYDKKAQNASLTRENGAFNFVAGTEGLELNVDSAVRTISDYLENSWTSDNTEVLNL
-194 FDKEA
+194 ET
-199 IRQAVTER
+199 QVTEP
-207 CSKFNVE
+207 E
-214 AIDAHLTR
+214 
-222 VDGSFQIEDGQT
+222 GS
-234 GYVVDEN
+234 
-241 ASVAAIYDY
+241 A
-250 LTGSWVKG
+250 
-258 ENGNVALVMAVDEP
+258 
-272 KGKTEELA
+272 EELA
-280 KVKDVLGTFTT
+280 NIKDLLGSFTT
-291 SYSTSGA
+291 SFSTSG
-298 SRSKNVANGCRLING
+298 SNRCKNVSSGASHING
-313 TTLYPGDTFS
+313 TVLYPGEEFS
-323 TYNTVKPFSTENGYE
+323 AYETVSPFTEANGYA
-338 MAGSYLNGKVVD
+338 MAGSYLNGEVVD
-350 SIGGGICQV
+350 SMGGGICQV

>member
-1 MLQCYLSDVIRQ
+1 MKKWKGSLLLAICLLAMTSSMTVCAAGETILKGVSIDKLDV
-13 FADKGAEHEFQKEKD
+13 
-28 TENYIVDHHPYSG
+28 
-41 AGDDCSYIAVVF
+41 
-53 ISGIER
+53 
-59 NFKMNRMK
+59 
-67 TVLMTAAM
+67 
-75 LVCVFA
+75 
-81 CTAVAGK
+81 
-88 TVYAA
+88 
-93 PNDTIQTGISAD
+93 
-105 GMDLSGMTQEQAQG
+105 SGMTREEALAALE
-119 VVQSYVNELGQAQVQ
+119 SYEKNLG
-134 LQAQDGQSVSISLSE
+134 GQSIK
-149 LGISWKNPELV
+149 LGIGDNVIEAKLSDLGVTFDNEDLV
-160 SEAVSLGK
+160 DEAIGVGHA
-168 KGNIVA
+168 GNIVK
-174 RYKAEKDLQNKGKN
+174 RYKDQKDLQHSGKTFPLSWQTNEDTVRTYVENNCTKYDKKAQNASLTREKGAFN
-188 YPVVLD
+188 FVAGTEGLELNVDSAVRTISDYLENSWTSDNTEVLNL
-194 FDKEA
+194 ET
-199 IRQAVTER
+199 QVTEP
-207 CSKFNVE
+207 E
-214 AIDAHLTR
+214 
-222 VDGSFQIEDGQT
+222 GS
-234 GYVVDEN
+234 
-241 ASVAAIYDY
+241 A
-250 LTGSWVKG
+250 
-258 ENGNVALVMAVDEP
+258 
-272 KGKTEELA
+272 EELA
-280 KVKDVLGTFTT
+280 NIKDLLGSFTT
-291 SYSTSGA
+291 SFSTSG
-298 SRSKNVANGCRLING
+298 SNRCKNVSSGASHING
-313 TTLYPGDTFS
+313 TVLYPGEEFS
-323 TYNTVKPFSTENGYE
+323 AYETVSPFTEANGYA
-338 MAGSYLNGKVVD
+338 MAGSYLNGEVVD
-350 SIGGGICQV
+350 SMGGGICQV

>member
-1 MLQCYLSDVIRQ
+1 MKKWKGSLLLAICLLAMASSMTVCAAGETILKGVSIDKLDV
-13 FADKGAEHEFQKEKD
+13 
-28 TENYIVDHHPYSG
+28 
-41 AGDDCSYIAVVF
+41 
-53 ISGIER
+53 
-59 NFKMNRMK
+59 
-67 TVLMTAAM
+67 
-75 LVCVFA
+75 
-81 CTAVAGK
+81 
-88 TVYAA
+88 
-93 PNDTIQTGISAD
+93 
-105 GMDLSGMTQEQAQG
+105 SGMTREEALAALE
-119 VVQSYVNELGQAQVQ
+119 SYEKNLG
-134 LQAQDGQSVSISLSE
+134 GQSIK
-149 LGISWKNPELV
+149 LGIGDNVIEAKLSDLGVTFDNEDLV
-160 SEAVSLGK
+160 DEAIGVGHA
-168 KGNIVA
+168 GNIVK
-174 RYKAEKDLQNKGKN
+174 RYKDQKDLQHSGKTFPLSWQTN
-188 YPVVLD
+188 ENTVRTYVENNCTKYDKKAQNASLTRENGAFNFVAGTEGLELNVDSAVRTISDYLENSWTSDNTEVLNL
-194 FDKEA
+194 ET
-199 IRQAVTER
+199 QVTEP
-207 CSKFNVE
+207 E
-214 AIDAHLTR
+214 
-222 VDGSFQIEDGQT
+222 GS
-234 GYVVDEN
+234 
-241 ASVAAIYDY
+241 A
-250 LTGSWVKG
+250 
-258 ENGNVALVMAVDEP
+258 
-272 KGKTEELA
+272 EELA
-280 KVKDVLGTFTT
+280 NIKDLLGSFTT
-291 SYSTSGA
+291 SFSTSG
-298 SRSKNVANGCRLING
+298 SNRCKNVSSGASHING
-313 TTLYPGDTFS
+313 TVLYPGEEFS
-323 TYNTVKPFSTENGYE
+323 AYETVSPFTEANGYA
-338 MAGSYLNGKVVD
+338 MAGSYLNGEVVD
-350 SIGGGICQV
+350 SMGGGICQV

>member
-1 MLQCYLSDVIRQ
+1 MKKWKGSLLLAICLLAMTSSMTVCAAGETILKGVSIDKLDV
-13 FADKGAEHEFQKEKD
+13 
-28 TENYIVDHHPYSG
+28 
-41 AGDDCSYIAVVF
+41 
-53 ISGIER
+53 
-59 NFKMNRMK
+59 
-67 TVLMTAAM
+67 
-75 LVCVFA
+75 
-81 CTAVAGK
+81 
-88 TVYAA
+88 
-93 PNDTIQTGISAD
+93 
-105 GMDLSGMTQEQAQG
+105 SGMTREEALAALE
-119 VVQSYVNELGQAQVQ
+119 SYEKNLG
-134 LQAQDGQSVSISLSE
+134 GQSIK
-149 LGISWKNPELV
+149 LGIGDNVIEAKLSDLGVTFDNEDLV
-160 SEAVSLGK
+160 EEAIGVGRA
-168 KGNIVA
+168 GNIVK
-174 RYKAEKDLQNKGKN
+174 RYKDQKDLQHSGKTFPLSWQTN
-188 YPVVLD
+188 EDTVRTYVENNCTKYDKKAQNASLTRENGAFNFVAGTEGLELNVDSAVRTISDYLENSWTSDNTEVLNL
-194 FDKEA
+194 ET
-199 IRQAVTER
+199 QVTEP
-207 CSKFNVE
+207 E
-214 AIDAHLTR
+214 
-222 VDGSFQIEDGQT
+222 GS
-234 GYVVDEN
+234 
-241 ASVAAIYDY
+241 A
-250 LTGSWVKG
+250 
-258 ENGNVALVMAVDEP
+258 
-272 KGKTEELA
+272 EELA
-280 KVKDVLGTFTT
+280 NIKDLLGSFTT
-291 SYSTSGA
+291 SFSTSG
-298 SRSKNVANGCRLING
+298 SNRCKNVSSGASHING
-313 TTLYPGDTFS
+313 TVLYPGEEFS
-323 TYNTVKPFSTENGYE
+323 AYETVSPFTEANGYA
-338 MAGSYLNGKVVD
+338 MAGSYLNGEVVD
-350 SIGGGICQV
+350 SMGGGICQV

-436 NRTISFESQM
+436 NRTISFESQI

>member
-1 MLQCYLSDVIRQ
+1 MKKWKGSLLLAICLLAMASSMTVCAAGETILKGVSIDKLDV
-13 FADKGAEHEFQKEKD
+13 
-28 TENYIVDHHPYSG
+28 
-41 AGDDCSYIAVVF
+41 
-53 ISGIER
+53 
-59 NFKMNRMK
+59 
-67 TVLMTAAM
+67 
-75 LVCVFA
+75 
-81 CTAVAGK
+81 
-88 TVYAA
+88 
-93 PNDTIQTGISAD
+93 
-105 GMDLSGMTQEQAQG
+105 SGMTREEALAALE
-119 VVQSYVNELGQAQVQ
+119 SYEKNLG
-134 LQAQDGQSVSISLSE
+134 GQSIK
-149 LGISWKNPELV
+149 LGIGDNVIEAKLSDLGVTFDNEDLV
-160 SEAVSLGK
+160 DEAIGVGHA
-168 KGNIVA
+168 GNIVK
-174 RYKAEKDLQNKGKN
+174 RYKDQKDLQHSGKTFPLSWQTN
-188 YPVVLD
+188 EDTVRTYVENNCTKYDKKAQNASLTRENGAFNFVAGTEGLELNVDSAVRTISDYLENSWTSDNTEVLNL
-194 FDKEA
+194 ET
-199 IRQAVTER
+199 QVTEP
-207 CSKFNVE
+207 E
-214 AIDAHLTR
+214 
-222 VDGSFQIEDGQT
+222 GS
-234 GYVVDEN
+234 
-241 ASVAAIYDY
+241 A
-250 LTGSWVKG
+250 
-258 ENGNVALVMAVDEP
+258 
-272 KGKTEELA
+272 EELENI
-280 KVKDVLGTFTT
+280 KDLLGSFTT
-291 SYSTSGA
+291 SFSTSG
-298 SRSKNVANGCRLING
+298 SNRCKNVSSGASHING
-313 TTLYPGDTFS
+313 TVLYPGEEFS
-323 TYNTVKPFSTENGYE
+323 AYETVSPFTEANGYA
-338 MAGSYLNGKVVD
+338 MAGSYLNGEVVD
-350 SIGGGICQV
+350 SMGGGICQV

>member
-1 MLQCYLSDVIRQ
+1 MKKWKGSLLLAICLLAMTSSMTVCAEGETILKGVSIDKLDV
-13 FADKGAEHEFQKEKD
+13 
-28 TENYIVDHHPYSG
+28 
-41 AGDDCSYIAVVF
+41 
-53 ISGIER
+53 
-59 NFKMNRMK
+59 
-67 TVLMTAAM
+67 
-75 LVCVFA
+75 
-81 CTAVAGK
+81 
-88 TVYAA
+88 
-93 PNDTIQTGISAD
+93 
-105 GMDLSGMTQEQAQG
+105 SGMTREEALAALE
-119 VVQSYVNELGQAQVQ
+119 SYEKNLG
-134 LQAQDGQSVSISLSE
+134 GQSIK
-149 LGISWKNPELV
+149 LGIGDNVIEAKLSDLGVTFDNEDLV
-160 SEAVSLGK
+160 DEAIGVGRA
-168 KGNIVA
+168 GNIVK
-174 RYKAEKDLQNKGKN
+174 RYKDQKDLQHSGKTFPLSWQTN
-188 YPVVLD
+188 EDTVRTYVENNCTKYDKKAQNASLTRENGAFNFVAGTEGLELNVDSAVRTISDYLENSWTSDNTAVLNL
-194 FDKEA
+194 ET
-199 IRQAVTER
+199 QVTEP
-207 CSKFNVE
+207 E
-214 AIDAHLTR
+214 
-222 VDGSFQIEDGQT
+222 GS
-234 GYVVDEN
+234 
-241 ASVAAIYDY
+241 A
-250 LTGSWVKG
+250 
-258 ENGNVALVMAVDEP
+258 
-272 KGKTEELA
+272 EELA
-280 KVKDVLGTFTT
+280 NIKDLLGSFTT
-291 SYSTSGA
+291 SFSTSG
-298 SRSKNVANGCRLING
+298 SNRCKNVSSGASHING
-313 TTLYPGDTFS
+313 TVLYPGEEFS
-323 TYNTVKPFSTENGYE
+323 AYETVSPFTEANGYA
-338 MAGSYLNGKVVD
+338 MAGSYLNGEVVD
-350 SIGGGICQV
+350 SMGGGICQV

>member
-1 MLQCYLSDVIRQ
+1 MKKWKGSLLLAICLLAMTSSMTVCAAGETILKGVSIDKLDV
-13 FADKGAEHEFQKEKD
+13 
-28 TENYIVDHHPYSG
+28 
-41 AGDDCSYIAVVF
+41 
-53 ISGIER
+53 
-59 NFKMNRMK
+59 
-67 TVLMTAAM
+67 
-75 LVCVFA
+75 
-81 CTAVAGK
+81 
-88 TVYAA
+88 
-93 PNDTIQTGISAD
+93 
-105 GMDLSGMTQEQAQG
+105 SGMTREEALAALE
-119 VVQSYVNELGQAQVQ
+119 SYEKNLG
-134 LQAQDGQSVSISLSE
+134 GQSIK
-149 LGISWKNPELV
+149 LGIGDNVIEAKLSDLGVTFDNEDLV
-160 SEAVSLGK
+160 DEAIGVGHA
-168 KGNIVA
+168 GNIVK
-174 RYKAEKDLQNKGKN
+174 RYKDQKDLQHSGKTFPLSWQTN
-188 YPVVLD
+188 EDTVRTYVENNCTKYDKKAQNASLTRENGAFNFVAGTEGLELNVDSAVRTISDYLENSWTSDNTAVLNL
-194 FDKEA
+194 ET
-199 IRQAVTER
+199 QVTEP
-207 CSKFNVE
+207 E
-214 AIDAHLTR
+214 
-222 VDGSFQIEDGQT
+222 GS
-234 GYVVDEN
+234 
-241 ASVAAIYDY
+241 A
-250 LTGSWVKG
+250 
-258 ENGNVALVMAVDEP
+258 
-272 KGKTEELA
+272 EELA
-280 KVKDVLGTFTT
+280 NIKDLLGSFTT
-291 SYSTSGA
+291 SFSTSG
-298 SRSKNVANGCRLING
+298 SNRCKNVSSGASHING
-313 TTLYPGDTFS
+313 TVLYPGEEFS
-323 TYNTVKPFSTENGYE
+323 AYETVSPFTEANGYA
-338 MAGSYLNGKVVD
+338 MAGSYLNGEVVD
-350 SIGGGICQV
+350 SMGGGICQV

-509 TYGTAGDPTLS
+509 TYGTAGDPILS

>member
-1 MLQCYLSDVIRQ
+1 MKKWKGSLLLAICLLAMTSSMTVCAAGETILKGVSIDKLDV
-13 FADKGAEHEFQKEKD
+13 
-28 TENYIVDHHPYSG
+28 
-41 AGDDCSYIAVVF
+41 
-53 ISGIER
+53 
-59 NFKMNRMK
+59 
-67 TVLMTAAM
+67 
-75 LVCVFA
+75 
-81 CTAVAGK
+81 
-88 TVYAA
+88 
-93 PNDTIQTGISAD
+93 
-105 GMDLSGMTQEQAQG
+105 SGMTREEALAALE
-119 VVQSYVNELGQAQVQ
+119 SYEKNLG
-134 LQAQDGQSVSISLSE
+134 GQSIK
-149 LGISWKNPELV
+149 LGIGDNVIEAKLSDLGVTFDNEDLV
-160 SEAVSLGK
+160 DEAIGVGRA
-168 KGNIVA
+168 GNIVK
-174 RYKAEKDLQNKGKN
+174 RYKDQKDLQHSGKTFPLSWQTN
-188 YPVVLD
+188 EDTVRTYVENNCTKYDKKAQNASLTRENGAFNFVAGTEGLELNVDSAVRTISDYLENSWTSDNTEVLNL
-194 FDKEA
+194 ET
-199 IRQAVTER
+199 QVTEP
-207 CSKFNVE
+207 E
-214 AIDAHLTR
+214 
-222 VDGSFQIEDGQT
+222 GS
-234 GYVVDEN
+234 
-241 ASVAAIYDY
+241 A
-250 LTGSWVKG
+250 
-258 ENGNVALVMAVDEP
+258 
-272 KGKTEELA
+272 EELA
-280 KVKDVLGTFTT
+280 NIKDLLGSFTT
-291 SYSTSGA
+291 SFSTSG
-298 SRSKNVANGCRLING
+298 SNRCKNVSSGASHING
-313 TTLYPGDTFS
+313 TVLYPGEEFS
-323 TYNTVKPFSTENGYE
+323 AYETVSPFTEANGYA
-338 MAGSYLNGKVVD
+338 MAGSYLNGEVVD
-350 SIGGGICQV
+350 SMGGGICQV

-436 NRTISFESQM
+436 NRTISFESQI

-472 GSSGYV
+472 GSSSYV

>member
-1 MLQCYLSDVIRQ
+1 MKKWKGSLLLAICLLAMTSSMTVCAAGETILKGVSIDKLDV
-13 FADKGAEHEFQKEKD
+13 
-28 TENYIVDHHPYSG
+28 
-41 AGDDCSYIAVVF
+41 
-53 ISGIER
+53 
-59 NFKMNRMK
+59 
-67 TVLMTAAM
+67 
-75 LVCVFA
+75 
-81 CTAVAGK
+81 
-88 TVYAA
+88 
-93 PNDTIQTGISAD
+93 
-105 GMDLSGMTQEQAQG
+105 SGMTREEALAALE
-119 VVQSYVNELGQAQVQ
+119 SYEKNLG
-134 LQAQDGQSVSISLSE
+134 GQSIK
-149 LGISWKNPELV
+149 LGIGDNVIEAKLSDLGVTFDNEDLV
-160 SEAVSLGK
+160 DEAIGVGHA
-168 KGNIVA
+168 GNIVK
-174 RYKAEKDLQNKGKN
+174 RYKDQKDLQHSGKTFPLSWQTN
-188 YPVVLD
+188 EDTVRTYVENNCTKYDKKAQNASLTRENGAFNFVAGTEGLELNVDSAVRTISDYLENSWTSDNTEVLNL
-194 FDKEA
+194 ET
-199 IRQAVTER
+199 QVTEP
-207 CSKFNVE
+207 E
-214 AIDAHLTR
+214 
-222 VDGSFQIEDGQT
+222 GS
-234 GYVVDEN
+234 
-241 ASVAAIYDY
+241 A
-250 LTGSWVKG
+250 
-258 ENGNVALVMAVDEP
+258 
-272 KGKTEELA
+272 EELA
-280 KVKDVLGTFTT
+280 NIKDLLGSFTT
-291 SYSTSGA
+291 SFSTSG
-298 SRSKNVANGCRLING
+298 SNRCKNVSSGASHING
-313 TTLYPGDTFS
+313 TVLYPGEEFS
-323 TYNTVKPFSTENGYE
+323 AYETVSPFTEANGYA
-338 MAGSYLNGKVVD
+338 MAGSYLNGEVVD
-350 SIGGGICQV
+350 SMGGGICQV

-413 IEGYTT
+413 LEGYPT

>member
-1 MLQCYLSDVIRQ
+1 MKKWKGSLLLAICLLAMTSSMTVCAAGETILKGVSIDKLDV
-13 FADKGAEHEFQKEKD
+13 
-28 TENYIVDHHPYSG
+28 
-41 AGDDCSYIAVVF
+41 
-53 ISGIER
+53 
-59 NFKMNRMK
+59 
-67 TVLMTAAM
+67 
-75 LVCVFA
+75 
-81 CTAVAGK
+81 
-88 TVYAA
+88 
-93 PNDTIQTGISAD
+93 
-105 GMDLSGMTQEQAQG
+105 SGMTREEALAALE
-119 VVQSYVNELGQAQVQ
+119 SYEKNLG
-134 LQAQDGQSVSISLSE
+134 GQSIK
-149 LGISWKNPELV
+149 LGIGDNVIEAKLSDLGVTFDNEDLV
-160 SEAVSLGK
+160 DEAIGVGHA
-168 KGNIVA
+168 GNIVK
-174 RYKAEKDLQNKGKN
+174 RYKDQKDLQHSGKTFPLSWQTN
-188 YPVVLD
+188 EDTVRTYVENNCTKY
-194 FDKEA
+194 DKKA
-199 IRQAVTER
+199 QNA
-207 CSKFNVE
+207 S
-214 AIDAHLTR
+214 LTR
-222 VDGSFQIEDGQT
+222 ENGAFNFVAGTEGLELNVDSAVRTI
-234 GYVVDEN
+234 
-241 ASVAAIYDY
+241 SDY
-250 LTGSWVKG
+250 LENSWTSDNTAVLNLETQITEPEGS
-258 ENGNVALVMAVDEP
+258 A
-272 KGKTEELA
+272 EELA
-280 KVKDVLGTFTT
+280 NIKDLLGSFTT
-291 SYSTSGA
+291 SFSTSG
-298 SRSKNVANGCRLING
+298 SNRCKNVSSGASHING
-313 TTLYPGDTFS
+313 TVLYPGEEFS
-323 TYNTVKPFSTENGYE
+323 AYETVSPFTEANGYA
-338 MAGSYLNGKVVD
+338 MAGSYLNGEVVD
-350 SIGGGICQV
+350 SMGGGICQV

-509 TYGTAGDPTLS
+509 TYGTAGDPILS

-539 AAAVP
+539 AVAVP

>member
-1 MLQCYLSDVIRQ
+1 MKKWKGSLLLAICLLAMTSSMTVCAAGETILKGVSIDKLDV
-13 FADKGAEHEFQKEKD
+13 
-28 TENYIVDHHPYSG
+28 
-41 AGDDCSYIAVVF
+41 
-53 ISGIER
+53 
-59 NFKMNRMK
+59 
-67 TVLMTAAM
+67 
-75 LVCVFA
+75 
-81 CTAVAGK
+81 
-88 TVYAA
+88 
-93 PNDTIQTGISAD
+93 
-105 GMDLSGMTQEQAQG
+105 SGMTREEALAALE
-119 VVQSYVNELGQAQVQ
+119 SYEKNLG
-134 LQAQDGQSVSISLSE
+134 GQSIK
-149 LGISWKNPELV
+149 LGIGDNVIEAKLSDLGVTFDNEDLV
-160 SEAVSLGK
+160 DEAIGVGHA
-168 KGNIVA
+168 GNIVK
-174 RYKAEKDLQNKGKN
+174 RYKDQKDLQHSGKTFPLSWQTN
-188 YPVVLD
+188 ENTVRTYVENNCTKYDKKAQNASLTRENGAFNFVAGTEGLELNVDSAVRTISDYLENSWTSDNTEVLNL
-194 FDKEA
+194 ET
-199 IRQAVTER
+199 QVTEP
-207 CSKFNVE
+207 E
-214 AIDAHLTR
+214 
-222 VDGSFQIEDGQT
+222 GS
-234 GYVVDEN
+234 
-241 ASVAAIYDY
+241 A
-250 LTGSWVKG
+250 
-258 ENGNVALVMAVDEP
+258 
-272 KGKTEELA
+272 EELA
-280 KVKDVLGTFTT
+280 NIKDLLGSFTT
-291 SYSTSGA
+291 SFSTSG
-298 SRSKNVANGCRLING
+298 SNRCKNVSSGASHING
-313 TTLYPGDTFS
+313 TVLYPGEEFS
-323 TYNTVKPFSTENGYE
+323 AYETVSPFTEANGYA
-338 MAGSYLNGKVVD
+338 MAGSYLNGEVVD
-350 SIGGGICQV
+350 SMGGGICQV

-402 KFVNSTEYPIY
+402 KFVNSTESPIY

>member
-1 MLQCYLSDVIRQ
+1 MKKWKGSLLLAICLLAMTSSMTVCAAGETILKGVSIDKLDV
-13 FADKGAEHEFQKEKD
+13 
-28 TENYIVDHHPYSG
+28 
-41 AGDDCSYIAVVF
+41 
-53 ISGIER
+53 
-59 NFKMNRMK
+59 
-67 TVLMTAAM
+67 
-75 LVCVFA
+75 
-81 CTAVAGK
+81 
-88 TVYAA
+88 
-93 PNDTIQTGISAD
+93 
-105 GMDLSGMTQEQAQG
+105 SGMTREEALAALE
-119 VVQSYVNELGQAQVQ
+119 SYEKNLG
-134 LQAQDGQSVSISLSE
+134 GQSIK
-149 LGISWKNPELV
+149 LGIGDNVIEAKLSDLGVTFDNEDLV
-160 SEAVSLGK
+160 DEAIGVGHA
-168 KGNIVA
+168 GNIVK
-174 RYKAEKDLQNKGKN
+174 RYKDQKDLQHSGKTFPLSWQTN
-188 YPVVLD
+188 EDTVRTYVENNCTKYDKKAQNASLTRENGAFNFVAGTEGLELNVDSAVRTISDYLENSWTSDNTEVLNL
-194 FDKEA
+194 ET
-199 IRQAVTER
+199 QVTEP
-207 CSKFNVE
+207 E
-214 AIDAHLTR
+214 
-222 VDGSFQIEDGQT
+222 GS
-234 GYVVDEN
+234 
-241 ASVAAIYDY
+241 A
-250 LTGSWVKG
+250 
-258 ENGNVALVMAVDEP
+258 
-272 KGKTEELA
+272 EELA
-280 KVKDVLGTFTT
+280 NIKDLLGSFTT
-291 SYSTSGA
+291 SFSTSG
-298 SRSKNVANGCRLING
+298 SNRCKNVSSGASHING
-313 TTLYPGDTFS
+313 TVLYPGEEFS
-323 TYNTVKPFSTENGYE
+323 AYETVSPFTEANGYA
-338 MAGSYLNGKVVD
+338 MAGSYLNGEVVD
-350 SIGGGICQV
+350 SMGGGICQV

-436 NRTISFESQM
+436 NRTISFESQI

>member
-1 MLQCYLSDVIRQ
+1 MKGVSIDKLDV
-13 FADKGAEHEFQKEKD
+13 
-28 TENYIVDHHPYSG
+28 
-41 AGDDCSYIAVVF
+41 
-53 ISGIER
+53 
-59 NFKMNRMK
+59 
-67 TVLMTAAM
+67 
-75 LVCVFA
+75 
-81 CTAVAGK
+81 
-88 TVYAA
+88 
-93 PNDTIQTGISAD
+93 
-105 GMDLSGMTQEQAQG
+105 SGMTREEALAALE
-119 VVQSYVNELGQAQVQ
+119 SYEKNLG
-134 LQAQDGQSVSISLSE
+134 GQSIK
-149 LGISWKNPELV
+149 LGIGDNVIEAKLSDLGVTFDNEDLV
-160 SEAVSLGK
+160 DEAIGVGHA
-168 KGNIVA
+168 GNIVK
-174 RYKAEKDLQNKGKN
+174 RYKDQKDLQHSGKTFPLSWQTN
-188 YPVVLD
+188 EDTVRTYVENNCTKYDKKAQNASLTRENGAFNFVAGTEGLELNVDSAVRTISDYLENSWTSDNTEVLNL
-194 FDKEA
+194 ET
-199 IRQAVTER
+199 QVTEP
-207 CSKFNVE
+207 E
-214 AIDAHLTR
+214 
-222 VDGSFQIEDGQT
+222 GS
-234 GYVVDEN
+234 
-241 ASVAAIYDY
+241 A
-250 LTGSWVKG
+250 
-258 ENGNVALVMAVDEP
+258 
-272 KGKTEELA
+272 EELA
-280 KVKDVLGTFTT
+280 NIKDLLGSFTT
-291 SYSTSGA
+291 SFSTSG
-298 SRSKNVANGCRLING
+298 SNRCKNVSSGASHING
-313 TTLYPGDTFS
+313 TVLYPGEEFS
-323 TYNTVKPFSTENGYE
+323 AYETVSPFTEANGYA
-338 MAGSYLNGKVVD
+338 MAGSYLNGEVVD
-350 SIGGGICQV
+350 SMGGGICQV